1 MKIVI
6 TARNFAAGDK
16 AALNLLL
23 AAGHE
28 VLDYSDRG
36 CGTGTAEEEMAAL
49 IGNAE
54 AVNFQAMNLQA
65 AQNVL
70 DFVNG
75 TIQPQMQLV

>member
-36 CGTGTAEEEMAAL
+36 CGTGTTEEEM
-49 IGNAE
+49 
-54 AVNFQAMNLQA
+54 A